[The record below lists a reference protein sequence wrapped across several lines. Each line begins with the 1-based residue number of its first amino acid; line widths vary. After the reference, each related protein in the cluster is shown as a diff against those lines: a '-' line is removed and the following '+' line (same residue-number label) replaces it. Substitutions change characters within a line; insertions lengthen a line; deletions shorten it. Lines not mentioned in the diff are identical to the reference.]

1 MAHVARVKAWLK
13 ARGRRWAAGAIA
25 CLLLAGCGGG
35 DGGDAASPTPP
46 PGPADARAILDGAAA
61 RFETLPSFRFVYD
74 FAGDRQPIVLN
85 LEMERAEGR
94 IQQPDRLAAAVSARV
109 PRLGNLKVEVDFVG
123 VGDESWITNPFDR
136 SAWITLEGNPI
147 ADVLDPAAGIAAVM
161 RTVADPQVTGEERI
175 GGADTWRIEGT
186 FDSGE
191 LEAFVETA
199 EAGHTVRGVIWI
211 GRAEP
216 LIHRIHLRGRLSM
229 EEPANILRRIDL
241 SDFGGADAIE
251 PPVP

>member
-1 MAHVARVKAWLK
+1 MARL
-13 ARGRRWAAGAIA
+13 RGLDRRWAAGALA
-25 CLLLAGCGGG
+25 CLLLAACGGG
-35 DGGDAASPTPP
+35 NGGEQASATPA
-46 PGPADARAILDGAAA
+46 PAPATARALLDGAAE
-61 RFETLPSFRFVYD
+61 RFGALQSFSFVYD
-74 FAGDRQPIVLN
+74 FAGDSQPIVLN
-85 LEMERAEGR
+85 LEMERAEGS

-109 PRLGNLKVEVDFVG
+109 PRLGDLKVEVDFVG

-161 RTVADPQVTGEERI
+161 RTVASPQVTGEERI

-199 EAGHTVRGVIWI
+199 EAGHAVRGVIWI
-211 GRAEP
+211 GREEP
-216 LIHRIHLRGRLSM
+216 LIHRIHLRGRLSAD
-229 EEPANILRRIDL
+229 EPAGILRRIDL
-241 SDFGGADAIE
+241 SDFDRADAIE